1 YTYRATSNLTTLTF
15 AFRQDPSYW
24 CLDDI
29 SVMKY
34 NTSNGSDLIS
44 NGGFER
50 GSTIN
55 YTLCTPRGSSVS
67 GTVST
72 RCPRSGNY
80 SYIDGSY
87 APGDFLSQTFS
98 TIPQHQYQIR
108 FWLSNLGA
116 SPNSI
121 NVTISSTIVSDT
133 AVLQITT
140 QQPAGSGLTT
150 QATDTNCTTPST
162 INSTTLLSLNN
173 SSASNYTNYQC
184 TYRATS
190 NQTILMF
197 ALRQDPNYWC
207 LDDILVTT
215 NNSNNT
221 NLLINGDFETGNLQG
236 YSMCNPISRITSG
249 IVVTNQ
255 PHSGTYNLFDGSYLN
270 PDYLW
275 QIFSTQQQ
283 QQYQI
288 SFWLLNSGSSPS
300 SITVTIGPY
309 INLKAMA
316 IKTSSTNSPVTT
328 QQFTTRASLSTSSRT
343 NLTTIQPNTSANNGI
358 TTATQTSLKINLTTI
373 ADQRVTQVSTG
384 TSKLITTTS
393 KTTNTT
399 YSTSCTIPSWKGN
412 NNDTIL
418 LLSLIDSPPFN
429 YTYYQYT
436 YRATSNL
443 TTLTFAFRQDPSY
456 WCLDDISVI
465 MSNSSNNVNIIS
477 NGGFESGSLE
487 NYTICNPSGTQPSGR
502 STQTYAYSGNY
513 SYVDGS
519 YASGDYLTQTFITVR
534 QKQYRIGF
542 WLKNSGYSPNS
553 VNVTISPFNAFA
565 STSRVM
571 TVTSMINQ
579 MTTNVCRGLLV
590 TFDNVPNYI
599 EPYLPIP
606 DGYSNLNW
614 TNVYVLNAT
623 TSLYNTSGYYTALSS
638 GKFVAFNAYGNP
650 MSIYRTNGVFN
661 VTSFVASAVL
671 PDNLQLTLIGRR
683 SSTVIYRINV
693 TLRISTAFVIVLN
706 WLSIDNMTFQMS
718 SSSYLAIDNLCLST
732 VFSDILSTSASTTSP
747 RNSLPSQCS
756 TYNIIN
762 DSTRSVNYVG
772 TGGACDSSI
781 FNSTPIWVRFI
792 GSGGTKLPTSPP
804 NIYHC
809 GTDAPGWVNSVY
821 PSISASTTYSAKVC
835 YYWNNDTCKWS
846 NLIQITSCYT
856 FYVFQLIAPST
867 CNLRYCITT

>member
-1 YTYRATSNLTTLTF
+1 MGL
-15 AFRQDPSYW
+15 
-24 CLDDI
+24 
-29 SVMKY
+29 
-34 NTSNGSDLIS
+34 
-44 NGGFER
+44 
-50 GSTIN
+50 
-55 YTLCTPRGSSVS
+55 
-67 GTVST
+67 
-72 RCPRSGNY
+72 
-80 SYIDGSY
+80 
-87 APGDFLSQTFS
+87 
-98 TIPQHQYQIR
+98 
-108 FWLSNLGA
+108 
-116 SPNSI
+116 
-121 NVTISSTIVSDT
+121 
-133 AVLQITT
+133 
-140 QQPAGSGLTT
+140 GLTT

-173 SSASNYTNYQC
+173 LSASNYTNYQC

-373 ADQRVTQVSTG
+373 ADQRVTQ
-384 TSKLITTTS
+384 
-393 KTTNTT
+393 
-399 YSTSCTIPSWKGN
+399 
-412 NNDTIL
+412 
-418 LLSLIDSPPFN
+418 
-429 YTYYQYT
+429 
-436 YRATSNL
+436 
-443 TTLTFAFRQDPSY
+443 
-456 WCLDDISVI
+456 
-465 MSNSSNNVNIIS
+465 
-477 NGGFESGSLE
+477 
-487 NYTICNPSGTQPSGR
+487 
-502 STQTYAYSGNY
+502 
-513 SYVDGS
+513 
-519 YASGDYLTQTFITVR
+519 
-534 QKQYRIGF
+534 
-542 WLKNSGYSPNS
+542 
-553 VNVTISPFNAFA
+553 
-565 STSRVM
+565 
-571 TVTSMINQ
+571 
-579 MTTNVCRGLLV
+579 
-590 TFDNVPNYI
+590 
-599 EPYLPIP
+599 
-606 DGYSNLNW
+606 
-614 TNVYVLNAT
+614 
-623 TSLYNTSGYYTALSS
+623 
-638 GKFVAFNAYGNP
+638 
-650 MSIYRTNGVFN
+650 
-661 VTSFVASAVL
+661 
-671 PDNLQLTLIGRR
+671 DNLQLTLIGRR

-732 VFSDILSTSASTTSP
+732 
-747 RNSLPSQCS
+747 LPSQCS